1 MECSLGTPRAQKE
14 DAMNVEPESMK
25 SAVNRLKRAQGQLNA
40 VVRMLEEG
48 QDCKSIITQ
57 LSAVSS
63 AVDRAGFSIIA
74 TNLQQCLTNPE
85 RGGDVAELE
94 KMFLSLA

>member
-1 MECSLGTPRAQKE
+1 
-14 DAMNVEPESMK
+14 MNVEPESMK
-25 SAVNRLKRAQGQLNA
+25 SAINRLKRAQGQLNA

-48 QDCKSIITQ
+48 QDCKAVITQ

-63 AVDRAGFSIIA
+63 AVDKAGFSIIA
-74 TNLQQCLTNPE
+74 TNLQQCLAHPE

>member
-1 MECSLGTPRAQKE
+1 MK
-14 DAMNVEPESMK
+14 VEPDSMK
-25 SAVNRLKRAQGQLNA
+25 AAINRLKRAQGQLNA

-48 QDCKSIITQ
+48 QDCKAIITQ

-63 AVDRAGFSIIA
+63 AVDKAGFSIIA
-74 TNLQQCLTNPE
+74 TNLQQCLANPE
-85 RGGDVAELE
+85 LGDVAELE

>member
-1 MECSLGTPRAQKE
+1 
-14 DAMNVEPESMK
+14 MNVEPESMK

-40 VVRMLEEG
+40 VIRMLEEG

-63 AVDRAGFSIIA
+63 AVDRAGFAIIA
-74 TNLQQCLTNPE
+74 TNLEQCLTNPE